1 MERIK
6 ALLVDDEPLARSD
19 LRALLNPYKHIEIV
33 GEAGSVSEARKV
45 FDEEVPDVVFLD
57 IQLPGETGFDLLPFI
72 GFEAEV
78 IFVTAFDEYAIQA
91 FEANSLDYLLKPV
104 SEDRLAKS
112 IKRLNEKTEEEGKTQ
127 SSLLKDDTIFVKLTN
142 SYHFIRL
149 TTIIKIEAADD
160 YSEVYLDNGES
171 FIVLKSMK
179 KWEQRLPTN
188 TFARIHRSTIVNLDQ
203 VEKVEPWFNN
213 RHKVYLKKTN
223 EPVIMSKR
231 YFADIRRRL
240 G

>member
-1 MERIK
+1 MEKIRVI
-6 ALLVDDEPLARSD
+6 LVDDEPLARSD
-19 LRALLNPYKHIEIV
+19 LRALLGPYEDIDIV
-33 GEAGSVSEARKV
+33 GEADSVAGARKV
-45 FDEEVPDVVFLD
+45 FEEEVPDIVFLD

-78 IFVTAFDEYAIQA
+78 VFVTAFDEYAIRA

-104 SEDRLAKS
+104 SEERLAKS
-112 IKRLNEKTEEEGKTQ
+112 IGRFKEKTEEQQSAQ
-127 SSLLKDDTIFVKLTN
+127 SSLLKDDTIFVKLSN

-149 TTIIKIEAADD
+149 ETIIKIEAADD
-160 YSEVYLDNGES
+160 YSEVFLDNGAS
-171 FIVLKSMK
+171 FVVLKSMK
-179 KWEQRLPTN
+179 KWEQRLPSN

-203 VEKVEPWFNN
+203 VERVEPWFNS
-213 RHKVYLKKTN
+213 RHKVYLKHAK

-231 YFADIRRRL
+231 YFTEIRKRL

>member
-203 VEKVEPWFNN
+203 VERVEPWFNS